1 MSISIEVRPKVTGVN
16 KLEKKAG
23 VNTFAICVRAPE
35 IKDAFMSPS
44 ILVCA
49 WVSNR

>member
-23 VNTFAICVRAPE
+23 INTFAICVRAPE
-35 IKDAFMSPS
+35 IKDSMNPS